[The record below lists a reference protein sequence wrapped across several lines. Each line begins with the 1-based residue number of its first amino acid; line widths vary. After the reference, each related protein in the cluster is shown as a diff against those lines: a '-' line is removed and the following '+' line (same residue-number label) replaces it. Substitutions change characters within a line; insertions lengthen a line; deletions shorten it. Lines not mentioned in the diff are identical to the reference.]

1 MNFHDYC
8 GSGRILVVDDH
19 APTREL
25 LSLRLGVIGYHVQT
39 TDNGARAME
48 RIYSFSPDA
57 VICDLD
63 MPELDGF
70 GVLERLGP
78 ERLAHLPVMMLTAS
92 HKAADVR
99 RAIEL
104 GARDYLAKPF
114 DEHQLFRRVAR
125 LLRKRPANAAAAL
138 RRAA

>member
-1 MNFHDYC
+1 MNFYDYC

-25 LSLRLGVIGYHVQT
+25 LYLRLGVIGYHVQT
-39 TDNGARAME
+39 TDNGAKAME
-48 RIYSFSPDA
+48 RIYSFKPDA
-57 VICDLD
+57 VICDLH

-70 GVLERLGP
+70 GLLERLGRQ
-78 ERLAHLPVMMLTAS
+78 RLAQLPVMILSGS
-92 HKAADVR
+92 HTVSDVQ
-99 RAIEL
+99 RAVSL
-104 GARDYLAKPF
+104 GARDFLAKPF

-125 LLRKRPANAAAAL
+125 LLRKRPSSQAAPF